1 MTKANLEQ
9 DSAVK
14 RGKRPQREP
23 SGLNEDSL
31 RDQDNEEDFGPI
43 HTLTSRK
50 RRRRVIVDSDDDS
63 EEEAGPSTLKG
74 PSVVDKVLPSVEGNE
89 LGLDD
94 YDEIDAILDFQLDIV
109 DDIGE
114 VGDDEFIPG
123 PDDIEEGDDDS
134 EEVVLPT
141 TSPTP
146 PTQVNDR
153 FAQILRDVVTRL
165 VEWAKGHDFYKLD
178 PKDRPM
184 TFGYWTLLCR
194 VSVDFLV
201 SLYLPAIP
209 IQVQDLIAKSE
220 WSLEDFAS
228 FPRVGS
234 DKRQGIYGDF
244 AKGALR
250 GPSDMDVYVG
260 SARRLKPRT
269 GCHTNL
275 AENYTVQTL
284 PDRHKRSFH
293 YRQICREGVEVDFRR
308 CAAFGTPIPGGYL
321 LLLEGIFM
329 ILFDTY
335 QYPGYVSAWATRSS
349 YRLVKEIR
357 ESLNLPSVPWR
368 GMNAA
373 WPLRQG
379 FYNEVARS
387 MSQCCNPACDKM
399 TYPEALRPEG
409 APKYVRQ
416 NGNPGD
422 PLGPYLCDFC
432 GRYREWHKGKLP
444 DAEVLAKVAA
454 RKAAREAAGGGRDLP
469 CAACGL
475 LESQWPLHRNVLK
488 NGRVVDYRRSW
499 RIHEKFPGELLCDT
513 CWVFVDKNGR
523 MRTPQEREQLLAV
536 RTSVAIR
543 EAGGELLCENQH
555 CKAPEVAGQRHHIAN
570 SDTGL
575 LLCMKCDAYYRLN
588 KTIRSLEICR
598 AARARDQM
606 AADRA
611 AKRPIVCGNSDCG
624 NVEAPNAS
632 NSTRHRVNGELGVV
646 LCSKCQRRRL
656 PGARAASST

>member
-31 RDQDNEEDFGPI
+31 RDQDNEEDIGPI
-43 HTLTSRK
+43 HSLTSRK

-63 EEEAGPSTLKG
+63 EEEAGPSMLKG

-454 RKAAREAAGGGRDLP
+454 RKAAREAAGGGSDVP
-469 CAACGL
+469 CADCGR
-475 LESQWPLHRNVLK
+475 LESQLPLHRSVLRD
-488 NGRVVDYRRSW
+488 GRVVHYQRTF
-499 RIHEKFPGELLCDT
+499 RIHGKLPGKLLCEA
-513 CWVFVDKNGR
+513 CWFFFDKNGR
-523 MRTPQEREQLLAV
+523 MRTPKEREQLLAV
-536 RTSVAIR
+536 QTSVAIR

-570 SDTGL
+570 SATGQSSVVTAIAGMSKRLMRVIRLDTEL
-575 LLCMKCDAYYRLN
+575 
-588 KTIRSLEICR
+588 TRSSVSFYAVSVKGAGCP
-598 AARARDQM
+598 APGQ
-606 AADRA
+606 
-611 AKRPIVCGNSDCG
+611 RPVPRSCKI
-624 NVEAPNAS
+624 
-632 NSTRHRVNGELGVV
+632 
-646 LCSKCQRRRL
+646 
-656 PGARAASST
+656 